1 MSKIKFYLIDYP
13 AAYIKG
19 TFHKIRMG
27 IINKFRKYVYNY
39 EFKEVLNHKVE
50 DSSDPYSYYE
60 YDSSRNLRV
69 GVLCPVTVVSK
80 MMEKYFGFEK
90 ILMLRIHGIDVDTQ
104 SADAITVTI
113 KLNRPGLLIGKAG
126 CHIDNLEKMMT
137 EYFNKK
143 TDIRIVEV
151 KNDVN
156 LPLYLY

>member
-1 MSKIKFYLIDYP
+1 MNKIKFYLIYYP
-13 AAYIKG
+13 ASYVKG
-19 TFHKIRMG
+19 TFHKIRKG
-27 IINKFRKYVYNY
+27 ILNKCREMIYNY

-50 DSSDPYSYYE
+50 DSYYE
-60 YDSSRNLRV
+60 YASTQNLRV
-69 GVLCPVTVVSK
+69 GILSPVTVVSK

-90 ILMLRIHGIDVDTQ
+90 ILMLRIHAIDVDTQ

-126 CHIDNLEKMMT
+126 CHIDILEKMMT
-137 EYFNKK
+137 KYFNKK

-156 LPLYLY
+156 LPLYCF

>member
-13 AAYIKG
+13 ASYVKG
-19 TFHKIRMG
+19 TFHKIRKG
-27 IINKFRKYVYNY
+27 IINKCREMVYNY
-39 EFKEVLNHKVE
+39 EFKEALNHKIE
-50 DSSDPYSYYE
+50 DSYYE
-60 YDSSRNLRV
+60 YAASPDLRI

-80 MMEKYFGFEK
+80 IMEKYFGFEK
-90 ILMLRIHGIDVDTQ
+90 ILMLRIHAIDVDTQ

-126 CHIDNLEKMMT
+126 CHIDILEKMMT
-137 EYFNKK
+137 KYFNKK

-156 LPLYLY
+156 IPLYLF